1 MELVKGKWDSEYE
14 YESKATVDGKGKW
27 DSDYEYESKA
37 AVDGKG
43 GLPEVVV
50 R

>member
-1 MELVKGKWDSEYE
+1 
-14 YESKATVDGKGKW
+14 VDGKGKW